1 MTTPA
6 IQRSAPQ
13 APAPHPSP
21 EATEPAAHPFAEL
34 LRQNRDAVAAAPQA
48 DAPHE
53 APRTAVRAPDAPGDD
68 GARAR
73 PVAQPPVS
81 SAAPPTPAPDAD
93 DASAA
98 PSNEENTTPD
108 AARSR
113 PTPAKTRPKAGPE
126 AAAADADGRTE
137 GPRASREDRRTT
149 DRAAPASG
157 DATAALAASA
167 RAVPA
172 SDPNDGSAG
181 SAGSADDAATGR
193 AIGAEPAA
201 SRHDARSAHAV
212 DAKVLE
218 SRVADGRIDGLSSGA
233 AAIASGG
240 ERHATSTDAATAT
253 GGAMPPTAPSFTGP
267 PATPAAVDASVAT
280 PVGAPDFAHAFAV
293 QVSVLATEGVQ
304 RAELHLNPAELG
316 PVSVHIALDGAQAR
330 VDFGADA
337 AATRHAI
344 EAGLPELASAL
355 RDAGFTLAG
364 GGVASHAGGQ
374 AREDGARDGAP
385 GRARSAPAN
394 AIEATGTLQHRILRA
409 GGIDLYA

>member
-6 IQRSAPQ
+6 IQRAAPQ
-13 APAPHPSP
+13 APAPHPSL
-21 EATEPAAHPFAEL
+21 ESTEPAAHPFAEL
-34 LRQNRDAVAAAPQA
+34 LKQNRDAVAASPPA
-48 DAPHE
+48 DAPRE
-53 APRTAVRAPDAPGDD
+53 APRTAVRAPDAAGDD
-68 GARAR
+68 AACAR

-81 SAAPPTPAPDAD
+81 SAAPPAPAPEAD
-93 DASAA
+93 DASGA
-98 PSNEENTTPD
+98 PPAEDNTTPD

-113 PTPAKTRPKAGPE
+113 PSPARTRLRAGPSV
-126 AAAADADGRTE
+126 AVADAEGRTE
-137 GPRASREDRRTT
+137 GPRASHADRRTT
-149 DRAAPASG
+149 DRAAPAAG
-157 DATAALAASA
+157 DPTAALATSA
-167 RAVPA
+167 RAIPA
-172 SDPNDGSAG
+172 TALNDG

-193 AIGAEPAA
+193 AIAAEPGG
-201 SRHDARSAHAV
+201 SGRDVRSAHAV

-218 SRVADGRIDGLSSGA
+218 SRVADPRIDGVASGT
-233 AAIASGG
+233 AAIANRGDN
-240 ERHATSTDAATAT
+240 HATSTDGATAT
-253 GGAMPPTAPSFTGP
+253 GGAMPPAAPSFTGP
-267 PATPAAVDASVAT
+267 PAAPAAVDASVAT
-280 PVGAPDFAHAFAV
+280 PVAAPDFAHAFAV

-374 AREDGARDGAP
+374 AREDGARDGAAA
-385 GRARSAPAN
+385 RARSPTAN
-394 AIEATGTLQHRILRA
+394 VIEATGTLQRRILRA